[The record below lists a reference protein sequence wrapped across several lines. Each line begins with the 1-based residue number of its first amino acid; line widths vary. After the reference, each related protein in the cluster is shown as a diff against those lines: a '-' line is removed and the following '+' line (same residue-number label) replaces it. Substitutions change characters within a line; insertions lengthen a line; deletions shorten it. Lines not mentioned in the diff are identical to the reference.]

1 MVKAKRVY
9 LKKVV
14 KSLAP
19 ITKLKSKELINIVPL
34 LTDDCIHKVCESCQ
48 NLLKNTY
55 NFNDKTI
62 KKVKKKLKSVKKEFR
77 TLSKPKSSLNIK
89 RSLLSN
95 QQVGKGVFTILSSFI
110 LPALLASL
118 TKK

>member
-34 LTDDCIHKVCESCQ
+34 HKVCESCQ

-77 TLSKPKSSLNIK
+77 TLSKPKSSLNVK

-110 LPALLASL
+110 LPALLAGL
-118 TKK
+118 AKK